1 MLNKYWICVIDIYF
15 YYFVIFVRIIILWE
29 NNVSV
34 LVLGLISV

>member
-1 MLNKYWICVIDIYF
+1 MLNKYWICVYDIYF
-15 YYFVIFVRIIILWE
+15 NYFVIFIRIIILWE